1 MKNISITTTVKEH
14 VIKQVVSQ
22 KQGSQ
27 WVPIKIIKIKSDG
40 DVYINS
46 LHNLPTSE
54 EEPYEQ

>member
-22 KQGSQ
+22 KQGNV
-27 WVPIKIIKIKSDG
+27 WIPIKIIKIKSDG

-46 LHNLPTSE
+46 LTPPTSGE
-54 EEPYEQ
+54 GYHEQV